1 MANSFGAIELGKRSL
16 MAHAQQINTAGHNIS
31 NADTEGYTRQR
42 VQAKAFDPIYRP
54 DLTRAETP
62 GQIGQGTA
70 IEQITR
76 LRDELLDQRI
86 VAQENQESYWATRE
100 KYYVMLE
107 QIYNEP
113 NDVSVRTNM
122 DRFWSAW
129 QELSVFPDNKAAR
142 QAVVTRGES
151 LTTSIHQRFASL
163 SGVGTMLNGDIEATV
178 RQVNDFASQI
188 ARINGEIVRSEAMGD
203 NPNDLYDRRDL
214 LVEKLGALANIT
226 TDRRDADEFMV
237 HIDGHVLVQG
247 SVARGLDIRA
257 TTDNNGY
264 SEVIWKDT
272 GNLAEISGGTLGALI
287 ELRDVD
293 VRGEIQS
300 LNTMTMNFAD
310 LVNDVH
316 KAGIGANGVTGL
328 EFFTQHPFVTD
339 VNGNYD
345 RNGDGQLDT
354 SYIFRFTGAN
364 ALHGQDKV
372 GLEGVMTFS
381 GKSGTVTVPYYA
393 TDTIDA
399 VVNRI
404 NDSDG
409 EVKAYLDRDNRLVL
423 KATTASD
430 RENPDFVIRHV
441 EDSGMFLTGYAG
453 ILNDSGAA
461 GAYDF
466 AQADAVNA
474 LVADAGFSVAPVLNP
489 AGYVAVNQAIRT
501 DVLSVAAA
509 MPISRG
515 ENRPP
520 EVMAGDGRV
529 AVEIAAIRN
538 SQVMIGTD
546 RTFDEYFAN
555 SVTNVGLK
563 GEQAETNLL
572 SQNKIMN
579 DLRDLRDSISGVN
592 IDEELADIIKFQH
605 GYNAAA
611 KFITVIDGMLD
622 TIINRLGV

>member
-178 RQVNDFASQI
+178 RQVNDFANQI

-226 TDRRDADEFMV
+226 TDRRDTDEFMV

-328 EFFTQHPFVTD
+328 EFFTQYPFVTD

-393 TDTIDA
+393 TDTVDA

-466 AQADAVNA
+466 AQADAVNV
-474 LVADAGFSVAPVLNP
+474 LVADADFSVAPVLNP

-509 MPISRG
+509 MPTARG
-515 ENRPP
+515 D
-520 EVMAGDGRV
+520 VMAGDGRA